1 MILLNLL
8 GLNNKLF
15 RKVLIFLLL
24 ITLNSCNSIKHSIKV
39 TYEIEEM
46 RDGSFDATFSI
57 NNTSGIDLN
66 SPWSLHWNQQSSMV
80 DSDNLPE
87 NIIYEYVGGQYYNIL
102 SFGSKYI
109 LPKKSSLS
117 VDIGQKGDVNRISD
131 LPVGGFVTTNKDIIP
146 VEFEYKWKDAIGIE
160 NLNSPSATDRYN
172 KFISSTLLDKS
183 ELDLIV
189 PTPSNIIF
197 NEGEVEIYSY
207 YSLTIDD
214 NIDIEDNFVKSIFND
229 LIELNNNDSSEQ
241 LNKIVIN
248 QTDSLDD
255 ESYTLTIN
263 DDGINIGA
271 SDRAG
276 ALYGLQSLKQILLV
290 SKLEKTNIKF
300 VEIEDSPKFSYRGM
314 LLDIS
319 RNFYGPKKIK
329 QILDYLSFFKINHLD
344 FRLTDDEGWRLEIPG
359 LEELTSV
366 GSKRAF
372 TKDELESLIPMYGSG
387 PDTSSTGTGYL
398 SRADFVDILNYAK
411 ERNILIIPQ
420 ISVPSHMRSAIVSMN
435 ARYQKFIEL
444 GNQEEA
450 EKYLLIDPDDKSE
463 YYSAQGFNDNIMNIC
478 RESSFTFY
486 NKVIDEIYLMYKD
499 AGVEMEKFGV
509 AADELPY
516 GAWQKSP
523 MCDNFMRDNSIVG
536 DYNSLY
542 TMMQRRIY
550 DKISS
555 YGATMTGWDDI
566 LLTLTE
572 RNQSE
577 TQIKDF
583 FKGDD
588 ILLYVWKNDWGQ
600 GRQDMIYKYANLGY
614 KTIMSN
620 SSAFYFDMVDDKDL
634 DNIGLSWS
642 GYADYKDMWTVDV
655 FDVFNDSYGVEKN
668 NISDDY
674 IERSEKLK
682 PENRS
687 NIVGVQSQIWSET
700 IRNEGILDY
709 MFMPNILVFSQKAWS
724 HDDSWMNID
733 DPSSKTS
740 ALEAEWNKFSNNI
753 GQRLLPIVDNIF
765 GGLSY
770 DLPKPGGI
778 IIDNKLFANTVFPGL
793 DIKYTLDGSEPSL
806 SSKTYESPIVVQDSD
821 IINLRLF
828 DKTGRGGNVIL
839 VNK

>member
-1 MILLNLL
+1 MNLL
-8 GLNNKLF
+8 RLNKLIS
-15 RKVLIFLLL
+15 RKISIFFLIIL
-24 ITLNSCNSIKHSIKV
+24 ITSCNSNNSVINV
-39 TYEIEEM
+39 TYEINEM

-57 NNTSGIDLN
+57 TNTSGVDLN
-66 SPWSLHWNQQSSMV
+66 SPWSLHWNQQSSII
-80 DSDNLPE
+80 DSDNVPE

-117 VDIGQKGDVNRISD
+117 LDIRQRGDVNRISD

-146 VEFEYKWKDAIGIE
+146 VEFEYKWKNAKGIE
-160 NLNSPSATDRYN
+160 ILNSPSAVDRYN

-189 PTPSNIIF
+189 PTPNNIRF
-197 NEGEVEIYSY
+197 EDGEVELYNN
-207 YSLTIDD
+207 YSLTIDN
-214 NIDIEDNFVKSIFND
+214 NIDMEDGFVKSIFND
-229 LIELNNNDSSEQ
+229 LIELDNDDSNKH
-241 LNKIVIN
+241 LNKIIIN
-248 QTDSLDD
+248 QTDSLNH

-263 DDGINIGA
+263 EDGINIGA
-271 SDRAG
+271 FDRAG

-290 SKLEKTNIKF
+290 SKIEKTNIKF

-387 PDTSSTGTGYL
+387 PDTSSTGSGYL
-398 SRADFVDILNYAK
+398 SRSDFVDILNYAK

-486 NKVIDEIYLMYKD
+486 NKVIDEIFLMYKD

-523 MCDNFMRDNSIVG
+523 ICDSFMRDNSIVG

-542 TMMQRRIY
+542 TMMQRRVY

-555 YGATMTGWDDI
+555 YGSTMTGWDDI
-566 LLTLTE
+566 VLKLTE

-577 TQIKDF
+577 TLIKDF
-583 FKGDD
+583 FEGDD
-588 ILLYVWKNDWGQ
+588 ILLYVWNNDWGG

-655 FDVFNDSYGVEKN
+655 FNVFNDSYGVEKN
-668 NISDDY
+668 NISNDY
-674 IERSEKLK
+674 IERSEKLN

-700 IRNEGILDY
+700 IRNEDILDY

-724 HDDSWMNID
+724 HDDTWMNID
-733 DPSSKTS
+733 DPDSKRR
-740 ALEAEWNKFSNNI
+740 ALETQWNKFSNNI

-770 DLPKPGGI
+770 DLPKPGGL

-806 SSKTYESPIVVQDSD
+806 SSKTYESPIEIQDGD

-828 DKTGRGGNVIL
+828 DKTGRGGNAIL